1 MIKLIESA
9 VVTCLKNAN
18 IDGVGENVGV
28 TVPATTPDEYIVVEK
43 TGSDYENHIAT
54 ATIAVQSYSK
64 KSMLRAMEINEAV
77 KEAMALLPYS
87 ADVFSVRLNSDYNFT
102 DTTTREYRYQAVFNV
117 AF

>member
-1 MIKLIESA
+1 MINIIESA
-9 VVTCLKNAN
+9 VVARLVNAN
-18 IDGVGENVGV
+18 IDGVGDHVGV

-43 TGSDYENHIAT
+43 TGSDNENHIAT

-77 KEAMALLPYS
+77 KEAMAQLPYTD
-87 ADVFSVRLNSDYNFT
+87 DVFSVRLNSDYNFT

-117 AF
+117 AY